1 MKQFAI
7 TVPVTELSYDELSP
21 EELELV
27 NTAREASHRAYA
39 PYSKFHVG
47 AAVRLDNGVVV
58 PGSNQENAAFPSGT
72 CAERSA
78 CYYAGA
84 RYPEAK
90 FEAIAVAAR
99 GTDGMELDEPAAPCG
114 ACRQALVEYEHLAGH
129 DVPVYM
135 AGATKVY
142 RMPSVA
148 SLLPFTFSE
157 F

>member
-1 MKQFAI
+1 MQPFRRAH
-7 TVPVTELSYDELSP
+7 VPS
-21 EELELV
+21 
-27 NTAREASHRAYA
+27 
-39 PYSKFHVG
+39 
-47 AAVRLDNGVVV
+47 
-58 PGSNQENAAFPSGT
+58 
-72 CAERSA
+72 SA